1 VKTLTNDCTR
11 RGHAT
16 LALVALVAL
25 AASLCL
31 LLATAGARAQLPDDA
46 EPTDV
51 VITVHNGTTRSDGR
65 GDMVVVEL
73 LGAVRREVASG
84 GTFTGETTL
93 SNVPISPSR
102 DYLTTVRYAGVDYY
116 AKARGSELQRGP
128 VQVYVFDTST
138 DREALTITGMDV
150 IARRQGSTLKLE
162 YIVTIENE
170 SRPQVSIVPAPATL
184 EIVLPADAS
193 GIEAIDMRGAE
204 ATAAATVTAGRGRA
218 GLVVPFAPGRN
229 SIRLSYLIPMT
240 GEVVVPIGAN
250 VTVQSWDLLAFPAS
264 LQVWGRG
271 LEADPSSSASDA
283 YIRYLGSPLAANQS
297 FDVSINSSAV
307 AQGDQE
313 TEEIF
318 TQPAPGEAEQ
328 PDAAQDS
335 GSGGRAAV
343 IVPLAVVLVVALI
356 VSRRRRRRDADDS

>member
-1 VKTLTNDCTR
+1 MKTLTNGFDR
-11 RGHAT
+11 RRHAP
-16 LALVALVAL
+16 LALVALI
-25 AASLCL
+25 ASLSL
-31 LLATAGARAQLPDDA
+31 LLATAGAQAQPPDDA

-65 GDMVVVEL
+65 ADEVRVEL
-73 LGAVRREVASG
+73 LGAVRREVASS

-93 SNVPISPSR
+93 SDVPISPTR
-102 DYLTTVRYAGVDYY
+102 DYLITVRYAGVDYY
-116 AKARGSELQRGP
+116 AKARGSKLQREP

-184 EIVLPADAS
+184 ELTLATGAS
-193 GIEAIDMRGAE
+193 GVEAIDMRGAE
-204 ATAAATVTAGRGRA
+204 ATPAATVTAGRGRA

-229 SIRLSYLIPMT
+229 SIRLWYLIPLT

-250 VTVQSWDLLAFPAS
+250 VTIQSWDLLAFPAS

-283 YIRYLGSPLAANQS
+283 FIRYLGLPLAANES
-297 FDVSINSSAV
+297 FDVSVASSAV
-307 AQGDQE
+307 AQADQE
-313 TEEIF
+313 AEEIF
-318 TQPAPGEAEQ
+318 TQPASGEAEQ

-335 GSGGRAAV
+335 GSGGRAAIV
-343 IVPLAVVLVVALI
+343 VPLAVVLVVALI
-356 VSRRRRRRDADDS
+356 VSRRRRRSDDS